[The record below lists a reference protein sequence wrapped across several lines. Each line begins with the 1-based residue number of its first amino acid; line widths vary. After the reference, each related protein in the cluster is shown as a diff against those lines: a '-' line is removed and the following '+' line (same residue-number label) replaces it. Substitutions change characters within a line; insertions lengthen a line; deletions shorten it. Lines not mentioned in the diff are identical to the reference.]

1 MRLVL
6 INNQIVGLIEENNSP
21 LDFSIYEIGN

>member
-6 INNQIVGLIEENNSP
+6 TNNQIVGLIEENNSP
-21 LDFSIYEIGN
+21 HGFSIYEIGN